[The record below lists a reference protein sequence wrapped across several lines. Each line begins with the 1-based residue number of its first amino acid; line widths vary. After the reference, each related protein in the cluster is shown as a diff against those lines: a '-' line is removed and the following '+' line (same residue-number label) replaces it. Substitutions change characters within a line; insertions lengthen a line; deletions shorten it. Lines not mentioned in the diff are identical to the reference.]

1 VNKHLYSSLRW
12 SLPVA
17 LLLVVL
23 PGRAS
28 AHTAI
33 SGVGDF
39 FGGVLHP
46 LTTPAHLLVLLGLG
60 LLAGQTSPLNLK
72 TPLAVFIPVSAVAL
86 VLTTTGMIK
95 TVYPPILIGIAL
107 CAGVL
112 VALEKPLPA
121 IASGVLFS
129 LAALALGLDSA
140 VETGTPISIAKTL
153 LGTWFG
159 LILVVADIAY
169 YLSFLTRKKWQQVG
183 IRVAG
188 SWLTAASLMI
198 LAFALRR

>member
-1 VNKHLYSSLRW
+1 MPVAGLLLA
-12 SLPVA
+12 LPVS
-17 LLLVVL
+17 
-23 PGRAS
+23 AS

-60 LLAGQTSPLNLK
+60 LLAGRQTPLNLK
-72 TPLAVFIPVSAVAL
+72 IPLAAFIPVSALAL
-86 VLTTTGMIK
+86 VLTTTGLVK
-95 TVYPPILIGIAL
+95 TVYPPILISIAL
-107 CAGVL
+107 VAG
-112 VALEKPLPA
+112 ALIALGRPLPSTVIGA
-121 IASGVLFS
+121 LFVV
-129 LAALALGLDSA
+129 AAFALGLDSA
-140 VETGTPISIAKTL
+140 VENGTPISITKTL
-153 LGTWFG
+153 LGTWLG

-169 YLSFLTRKKWQQVG
+169 YLSFVTKQKWQQVG

-188 SWLTAASLMI
+188 SWITAASFMI

>member
-1 VNKHLYSSLRW
+1 MKIKRLFLRRW
-12 SLPVA
+12 LPVA
-17 LLLVVL
+17 GLLLAL
-23 PGRAS
+23 PVSAS

-60 LLAGQTSPLNLK
+60 LLAGRQTPLNLK
-72 TPLAVFIPVSAVAL
+72 IPLAAFIPVSALAL
-86 VLTTTGMIK
+86 VLTTTGLVK
-95 TVYPPILIGIAL
+95 TVYPPILISIAL
-107 CAGVL
+107 VAG
-112 VALEKPLPA
+112 ALIALGRPLPSTVIGA
-121 IASGVLFS
+121 LFVV
-129 LAALALGLDSA
+129 AAFALGLDSA
-140 VETGTPISIAKTL
+140 VENGTPISITKTL
-153 LGTWFG
+153 LGTWLG

-169 YLSFLTRKKWQQVG
+169 YLSFVTKQKWQQVG

-188 SWLTAASLMI
+188 SWITAASFMI

>member
-1 VNKHLYSSLRW
+1 MKIKPLYLRRW
-12 SLPVA
+12 LPVA
-17 LLLVVL
+17 GLLLAL
-23 PGRAS
+23 PVSAS

-60 LLAGQTSPLNLK
+60 LLAGRQTPLNLK
-72 TPLAVFIPVSAVAL
+72 IPLAAFIPVSALAL
-86 VLTTTGMIK
+86 VLTTTGLVK
-95 TVYPPILIGIAL
+95 TVYPPILISIAL
-107 CAGVL
+107 VAG
-112 VALEKPLPA
+112 ALIALGRPLPSTVIGA
-121 IASGVLFS
+121 LFVV
-129 LAALALGLDSA
+129 AAFALGLDSA
-140 VETGTPISIAKTL
+140 VENGTPISITKTL
-153 LGTWFG
+153 LGTWLG

-169 YLSFLTRKKWQQVG
+169 YLSFVTKQKWQQVG

-188 SWLTAASLMI
+188 SWITAASFMI

>member
-1 VNKHLYSSLRW
+1 
-12 SLPVA
+12 LPVA
-17 LLLVVL
+17 GLLLAL
-23 PGRAS
+23 PVSAS

-60 LLAGQTSPLNLK
+60 LLAGRQTPLNLK
-72 TPLAVFIPVSAVAL
+72 IPLAAFIPVSALAL
-86 VLTTTGMIK
+86 VLTTTGLVK
-95 TVYPPILIGIAL
+95 TVYPPILISIAL
-107 CAGVL
+107 VAG
-112 VALEKPLPA
+112 ALIALGRPLPSTVIGA
-121 IASGVLFS
+121 LFVV
-129 LAALALGLDSA
+129 AAFALGLDSA
-140 VETGTPISIAKTL
+140 VENGTPISITKTL
-153 LGTWFG
+153 LGTWLG

-169 YLSFLTRKKWQQVG
+169 YLSFVTKQKWQQVG

-188 SWLTAASLMI
+188 SWITAASFMI